1 MTDETS
7 DAWAEPDDGTDI
19 DSPPV
24 AGEVIL
30 EVDDLHVEFRVQ
42 SGVVNAVNGVTYD
55 VRAGETVAVLGESG
69 SGKSVSAQAIM
80 GIVDSP
86 PGFITHGELRYRGED
101 LLSIPES
108 RRRSIRGAK
117 IAMVFQDALSS
128 LNPVFTIGWQLSEMF
143 RVHQGI
149 GKADAK
155 ERSIDLLDQ
164 VGIPSAQERFDG
176 YPHEFSGG
184 MRQRAMIAMAIALD
198 PDILIAD
205 EPTTALDVT
214 VQAQIMELLKELQ
227 EQHGMAMV
235 LITHDLGVVAEV
247 ADRVNVMYA
256 GRIVEQGTTADVFTN
271 PAHAYTLGLMESIPR
286 ADLKGARLEPI
297 VGSPPNLADIPSG
310 CAFHPRCRFRHSNC
324 FDDKPP
330 LLEVH
335 AEDEARFSAC
345 HYIDE
350 VMEADVRV

>member
-1 MTDETS
+1 MTDITSEFQPVEPETT
-7 DAWAEPDDGTDI
+7 DPRDDD
-19 DSPPV
+19 
-24 AGEVIL
+24 VIL
-30 EVDDLHVEFRVQ
+30 EVDDLHVEFRVE

-86 PGFITHGELRYRGED
+86 PGFITGGELRYRGDD
-101 LLSIPES
+101 LLTIPES
-108 RRRSIRGAK
+108 RRRAIRGAK

-149 GKADAK
+149 GKAAAR
-155 ERSIDLLDQ
+155 ERSIELLDQ
-164 VGIPSAQERFDG
+164 VGIPSAEARVDS

-198 PDILIAD
+198 PDVLIAD

-214 VQAQIMELLKELQ
+214 VQAQIMELLQELQ
-227 EQHGMAMV
+227 DRHGMAV
-235 LITHDLGVVAEV
+235 LLITHDLGVVAEV

-256 GRIVEQGTTADVFTN
+256 GRIVESGSTAEVFTR
-271 PAHAYTLGLMESIPR
+271 PAHPYTVGLMESIPR
-286 ADLKGARLEPI
+286 ADMKGSRLEPI

-310 CAFHPRCRFRHSNC
+310 CSFHPRCRFRHTNC

-330 LLEVH
+330 LVTVDIGRTKRQ
-335 AEDEARFSAC
+335 AAC
-345 HYIDE
+345 HYTHE
-350 VMEADVRV
+350 VLEADVRV